1 TGKVTVGYQAVQAES
16 EIVAIETK
24 GNSDVS
30 AESKIN
36 MPRKE
41 TKPEAPDIES
51 NVEHV
56 NVEVT
61 PKDESTKLVINY
73 TNTEGQSDTIIVSKN
88 GEVWS

>member
-1 TGKVTVGYQAVQAES
+1 
-16 EIVAIETK
+16 
-24 GNSDVS
+24 
-30 AESKIN
+30 

-61 PKDESTKLVINY
+61 PKMNQQ
-73 TNTEGQSDTIIVSKN
+73 N
-88 GEVWS
+88 

>member
-1 TGKVTVGYQAVQAES
+1 
-16 EIVAIETK
+16 
-24 GNSDVS
+24 
-30 AESKIN
+30 

-61 PKDESTKLVINY
+61 PKDESTKLEVKY
-73 TNTEGQSDTIIVSKN
+73 TDTNGQPSSIIAIKWRSLGTKQR
-88 GEVWS
+88 GSTY

>member
-1 TGKVTVGYQAVQAES
+1 
-16 EIVAIETK
+16 
-24 GNSDVS
+24 
-30 AESKIN
+30 

-61 PKDESTKLVINY
+61 PKDESTKLEVKY
-73 TNTEGQSDTIIVSKN
+73 TDTNGQPSSIIANKMEKF
-88 GEVWS
+88 GH